1 MIGAGYWQSGLYEKA
16 YKAYAKATPSPEQAY
31 RYARGL
37 QIAKKLP
44 EARSAY
50 QKLIKTYPQAP
61 ETGLGL
67 LRLAQ
72 ISPNRDAIAYLDRI
86 VKQFPDRATDAL
98 EAKAKLLEST
108 NAQAA
113 SQTWQTLLNKYPKS
127 DEAADYRWLMAQ
139 RAAKSGDYAKAWQW

>member
-1 MIGAGYWQSGLYEKA
+1 MIGAGYWQSGLYKKPIKPTLKPLLA
-16 YKAYAKATPSPEQAY
+16 PTSLSLRPRATNCQKTA
-31 RYARGL
+31 
-37 QIAKKLP
+37 

-50 QKLIKTYPQAP
+50 QKLIKTYPQAS

-86 VKQFPDRATDAL
+86 VKQFPDRAPEAL
-98 EAKAKLLEST
+98 EAKAKLLNST

-113 SQTWQTLLNKYPKS
+113 SQTGKLY
-127 DEAADYRWLMAQ
+127 
-139 RAAKSGDYAKAWQW
+139 